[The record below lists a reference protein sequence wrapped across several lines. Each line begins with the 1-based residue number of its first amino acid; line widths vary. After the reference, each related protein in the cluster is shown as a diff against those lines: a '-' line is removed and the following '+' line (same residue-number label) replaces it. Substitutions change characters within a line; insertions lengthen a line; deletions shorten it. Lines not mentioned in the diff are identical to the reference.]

1 MDELEMQF
9 AGPEWQPP
17 KQRNSLQVPQ
27 PEPIRSHGEP
37 SPDQSQQQASP
48 RPEDAQRQAPQQ
60 PENAQPAHEA
70 SYRARQRRNDDMQEQ
85 RRGRRR
91 SILPLIIGLLIVLVV
106 FGVIFGQGGVFF
118 FAIGWL
124 RSFILFF
131 IGLAVFGVILSR
143 VAGGRRS
150 SSVNQMP
157 VGTRTF
163 LVVVIALKVRTK
175 ILC

>member
-1 MDELEMQF
+1 MDDLEMQF
-9 AGPEWQPP
+9 ADPEWQPP
-17 KQRNSLQVPQ
+17 KQRSSLQVPPQ
-27 PEPIRSHGEP
+27 SEPLRPNGEP
-37 SPDQSQQQASP
+37 PPDQSQQQASP
-48 RPEDAQRQAPQQ
+48 RPEDT
-60 PENAQPAHEA
+60 QPAYEEG
-70 SYRARQRRNDDMQEQ
+70 YRARQQPNDDMQEQ

-91 SILPLIIGLLIVLVV
+91 SILPLSIGLLIVLVV

-118 FAIGWL
+118 FAFGWL

-157 VGTRTF
+157 VETRTF

-175 ILC
+175 ILG